1 MGKIYFDKDKKL
13 VVETSKGIIKSDG
26 TQTAEINW
34 DEEFV
39 ADSDFVLDLL
49 AAINNTPSII
59 FKEFIPLDN
68 VIYSI
73 IRIGDR
79 EYNDFVKSLLKNR
92 DKEISSLNNE
102 IRNLRKAINEHNFN
116 RKLFWKPIK
125 VDWNGYT

>member
-13 VVETSKGIIKSDG
+13 VVETGKGIIKSDG
-26 TQTAEINW
+26 TQEAEFNL

-39 ADSDFVLDLL
+39 VGSEFVLDLL

-68 VIYSI
+68 VVYSI
-73 IRIGDR
+73 VRIGDR

-92 DKEISSLNNE
+92 DKEISSINNE
-102 IRNLRKAINEHNFN
+102 IRNLRKAIKEHNSK

-125 VDWNGYT
+125 VD